1 MSAKEIS
8 SCRGGKV
15 STSGQ
20 QLTPVSC
27 QILLVTVRQFK
38 VSRFRKSESCQ
49 CILFLIVNEN
59 HLLIFNT
66 EFSCPRKV
74 QCTQSSK
81 CYVVIQVGSNDF
93 GELVVSQGD
102 VLLAADQKGNRVQVV
117 MVDPTTGHLL
127 PSNSTIATP
136 PQPAQVAFFSW
147 PTAT

>member
-1 MSAKEIS
+1 M
-8 SCRGGKV
+8 
-15 STSGQ
+15 
-20 QLTPVSC
+20 
-27 QILLVTVRQFK
+27 
-38 VSRFRKSESCQ
+38 
-49 CILFLIVNEN
+49 
-59 HLLIFNT
+59 IFNT

-93 GELVVSQGD
+93 VELVVSQGD